1 MRKLQEHTYTISTN
15 GKEKQQVA
23 ILKQSKTHFC
33 FFTLAPQTAGGIS
46 MAKIKIIGTNKTTA
60 RAYFHRNWASKVP
73 IWTHY

>member
-23 ILKQSKTHFC
+23 ILKQSKTYFY

-46 MAKIKIIGTNKTTA
+46 IAKIKIISALCSTNLSRIAK
-60 RAYFHRNWASKVP
+60 RLLCL
-73 IWTHY
+73 